1 MKNNI
6 TKILVLIV
14 ICAAGYGCKKSE
26 QFPVDKISIF
36 YVFNPK
42 DSAGTTAQAYLNN
55 VYNTVKNGH
64 NRVGSDYLDAASDDA
79 VSRSLSTAPV
89 TLLSTAGYTSASTID
104 NVWEDSPNYWSGIR
118 AANEFIN
125 NIGVVPVKGFVLNG
139 VSNPT
144 SGVPNNEVWK
154 SEARVLRAW
163 FYFEMVRRYGGVPL
177 LGDNVYSLNDNVAI
191 PRSSFA
197 DCIKY
202 IVSECDA
209 VKDKL
214 LAFPLSTADQNS
226 SNYRITKGAAMTL
239 KARALLY
246 AASPLFNGG
255 NIDAN
260 NPLTGYTDFNA
271 DRWLQ
276 AANAA
281 QDVINLGTY
290 QLNPDYKDIFLTQ
303 NNIERIWIRPVGI
316 NNTIE
321 GNNGPIGASVSGNAN
336 TSPTQELVNS
346 FPMLTG
352 VNINSAGSGYS
363 TSDPYGTTVAT
374 AKRDPRLTF
383 NILYNGAQWLN
394 TTIQTYEGGANKPNV
409 NAIQTVTGY
418 YMRKFMGL
426 QETATSSYN
435 THSADWVIF
444 RYAEILLSF
453 AEARNEVESA
463 PQADVYTQLYAIRK
477 RAGITA
483 GAANNYGIPAG
494 LTKDQMR
501 AVIQNEWRIEFPFE
515 EHRFFD
521 IRRWKIAKTVMNATH
536 TGVSIVKTGSTLTY
550 NPINVL
556 TTTFADKQYLYPVPY
571 NEVAK
576 NPSMKQNPG
585 W

>member
-6 TKILVLIV
+6 TKILALIV
-14 ICAAGYGCKKSE
+14 ISAGYGCKKSE
-26 QFPVDKISIF
+26 DFPVDKISIY
-36 YVFNPK
+36 YVFNPQ

-64 NRVGSDYLDAASDDA
+64 NRVGGDYLDAASDDA
-79 VSRSLSTAPV
+79 ISRNLSTASV
-89 TLLSTAGYTSASTID
+89 TMLSTAGYTSATTID
-104 NVWEDSPNYWSGIR
+104 NAWEESPSYWSGIR

-125 NIGVVPVKGFVLNG
+125 NIGVVPVKGFLLNG
-139 VSNPT
+139 VPNLT
-144 SGVPNNEVWK
+144 TGVPTNMVWK
-154 SEARVLRAW
+154 SEARFLRAW
-163 FYFEMVRRYGGVPL
+163 FYFELVRRYGGVPL
-177 LGDNVYSLNDNVAI
+177 MGDKVYTLNDNVAI

-209 VKDKL
+209 VKDNL
-214 LAFPLSTADQNS
+214 LAFPLTASDQNS
-226 SNYRITKGAAMTL
+226 SNYRVTKGAAMTL

-255 NIDAN
+255 NIDAA

-276 AANAA
+276 AATAA

-290 QLNPDYKDIFLTQ
+290 QLNTDYKDIFLTQ
-303 NNIERIWIRPVGI
+303 NNVERIWIRPVGI
-316 NNTIE
+316 NSTIE
-321 GNNGPIGASVSGNAN
+321 SNNGPIGATVSANAN
-336 TSPTQELVNS
+336 TCPTQELVNS
-346 FPMLTG
+346 FPMLNGADITA
-352 VNINSAGSGYS
+352 AGSGYNAA
-363 TSDPYGTTVAT
+363 DPYGTVAAS

-394 TTIQTYEGGANKPNV
+394 STIQTYEGGANKPNI
-409 NAIQTVTGY
+409 NANQTVTGY

-426 QETATSSYN
+426 QETATTSYN

-453 AEARNEVESA
+453 AEARNEVEPA
-463 PQADVYTQLYAIRK
+463 PQADVYNQLYAIRK

-483 GAANNYGIPAG
+483 GASSNYGIAAG

-501 AVIQNEWRIEFPFE
+501 TLIQNEWRIEFPFE

-521 IRRWKIAKTVMNATH
+521 IRRWKTAKTVMNAPH
-536 TGVSIVKTGSTLTY
+536 TGVSIVKTGSTLTF
-550 NPINVL
+550 NPITVL

-576 NPSMKQNPG
+576 NPNMKQNPG